1 VLCSSPSQRLGK
13 RATLLP
19 FCVPPLSAPLKRN
32 KEKGVVLCTRRKEK
46 RERSTT
52 IGVCKARADG
62 MQNAEGRASFYFPK
76 IEIVDIDHQ
85 KILF

>member
-1 VLCSSPSQRLGK
+1 VLCFSPSQRLGK

-32 KEKGVVLCTRRKEK
+32 KEKGGRRKEK

-62 MQNAEGRASFYFPK
+62 MQNAEGRAPFYFPK
-76 IEIVDIDHQ
+76 MEIVDIDHQ